1 MTRRV
6 VIAAIALAAVL
17 AAGTLGYVA
26 IEGWTPLDALYM
38 TVITVA
44 TVGFREVYPLSPA
57 GQVFTIGL
65 VAAGVGGIAYSV
77 GIIAEFMVEG
87 HLQDFLEGRRMKK
100 RISELEGHYVVVGMG
115 RVGSVVCQTLAEHGV
130 PFVACDRREECAETA
145 EERGWLFV
153 LGDGTAEEVLRATGI
168 ERAKGLITALDTD
181 ADNLFC
187 ALTARELNPGL
198 FIVARS
204 TTVASEPKILRSG
217 ADRVVT
223 PDVIGGRRMAAMA
236 LNPVV
241 ADYLDVVTHK
251 DEIEFRLESLRV
263 GEGSPLIGVSIRDE
277 RVDAIGAYVLAV
289 SRDGAIDTR
298 PVPETVFR
306 AGDEVVCFGTR
317 AQLDALA
324 AALGR

>member
-6 VIAAIALAAVL
+6 VIAAVALATVL
-17 AAGTLGYVA
+17 AVGTLGYVA
-26 IEGWTPLDALYM
+26 IEGWRPLDALYM
-38 TVITVA
+38 TVIAVA

-57 GQVFTIGL
+57 GRLFTIGL
-65 VAAGVGGIAYSV
+65 VVAGVGGIAYSV

-100 RISELEGHYVVVGMG
+100 RISELENHYVVVGIG

-130 PFVACDRREECAETA
+130 EFVAVDRSEECAELA

-153 LGDGTAEEVLRATGI
+153 LGDGTAEDVLRAAGVG
-168 ERAKGLITALDTD
+168 RAKGLVTALDTD

-187 ALTARELNPGL
+187 ALTARELKSDL

-204 TTVASEPKILRSG
+204 TTVASEGKIRRSG

-241 ADYLDVVTHK
+241 ADFLDIVTHK
-251 DEIEFRLESLRV
+251 DEIEFRLESLKV
-263 GEGSPLIGVSIRDE
+263 GEGSPLIGASIRDE
-277 RVDAIGAYVLAV
+277 RVDATGAYVLAV
-289 SRDGAIDTR
+289 VKDGVIDPR
-298 PVPETVFR
+298 PAPETEFH
-306 AGDEVVCFGTR
+306 AGDEVVCFGTP
-317 AQLDALA
+317 AQLDSLA
-324 AALGR
+324 RMLAR